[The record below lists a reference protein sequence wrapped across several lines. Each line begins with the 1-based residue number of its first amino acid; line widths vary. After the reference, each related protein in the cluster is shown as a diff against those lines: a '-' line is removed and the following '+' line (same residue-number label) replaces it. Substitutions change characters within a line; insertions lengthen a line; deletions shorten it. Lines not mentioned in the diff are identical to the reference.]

1 MMLTIHSILDM
12 LPFSTCYP
20 GFSFS
25 SAPSSSVLPQID
37 PHNPPISTTER
48 HLNIDSRFANKTY
61 GEVLQMYQTSFK
73 KKSNLSNELLLRCSE
88 LLSDSPKS
96 ASHHYKEDSLIS
108 PIDNNQSTASV
119 GNKKSVNQSECNREL
134 FLGLYLCF

>member
-1 MMLTIHSILDM
+1 
-12 LPFSTCYP
+12 
-20 GFSFS
+20 
-25 SAPSSSVLPQID
+25 
-37 PHNPPISTTER
+37 
-48 HLNIDSRFANKTY
+48 
-61 GEVLQMYQTSFK
+61 MYQTSFK